1 MLAMACRRRR
11 AGVRPDLA
19 VPIGGSPLA
28 DIKGKV
34 MQAMRE
40 LPSLPLVVHKLLTVM
55 NDPRSSLDDVTRVL
69 SSDQALAGKVLK
81 LVNSPFYGMSGE
93 VSTIS
98 RAVLVMGYSG
108 LRSVATGFG
117 MATALAKLGGGRS
130 LAEFW
135 NHSLAT
141 AAGGQV
147 FAESRRDTAPDPEEA
162 FVAGLLHDVGHV
174 VLASAVPDAYAE
186 AQAAALMAAEPL
198 MAERAVM
205 GMDHT
210 QVGQKL
216 LQYWKLPDALQ
227 DAARRHHSVEIC
239 GGDSQPLTTIVAIG
253 DTLARLHGS
262 AFEPSLSEEE
272 VSRLLRPWQVGVGAI
287 GGVLDEMTRR
297 IAQMGDFLRIATA
310 EPAAAPVSAET
321 RCPAVVIGLDDAR
334 VHWVS
339 ACLGHAGHP
348 LLSSRNFINR
358 EPGAQDVKLVVLD
371 PGSLSHEKLAKLLAF
386 LRPQPLTVCI
396 LNTGDGSAG
405 HEILAKYP
413 RLPYVFSHTDI
424 DHLLAAPAPV

>member
-1 MLAMACRRRR
+1 M
-11 AGVRPDLA
+11 
-19 VPIGGSPLA
+19 A

-141 AAGGQV
+141 AAGGQI

-186 AQAAALMAAEPL
+186 AQAAALGVAEPL
-198 MAERAVM
+198 LAERAVM

-216 LQYWKLPDALQ
+216 LQYWKLPEALQ
-227 DAARRHHSVEIC
+227 DTARRHHSVEIC
-239 GGDSQPLTTIVAIG
+239 GGNSQPLTTIVAIG

-262 AFEPSLSEEE
+262 AFEPSLNEEE
-272 VSRLLRPWQVGVGAI
+272 VSRLLRPWQFGVGAI

-297 IAQMGDFLRIATA
+297 VAQMGDFLKIATTDA
-310 EPAAAPVSAET
+310 GPAAPVSTEP

-339 ACLGHAGHP
+339 AFLGHAGHP
-348 LLSSRNFINR
+348 LLSSRDFINR

-386 LRPQPLTVCI
+386 LRPQPLRVCI

-405 HEILAKYP
+405 LEILAKYP
-413 RLPYVFSHTDI
+413 RLPYAFSHTDI
-424 DHLLAAPAPV
+424 DRLLEAPVPV

>member
-1 MLAMACRRRR
+1 M
-11 AGVRPDLA
+11 
-19 VPIGGSPLA
+19 A

-174 VLASAVPDAYAE
+174 VLASAVPEAYAE
-186 AQAAALMAAEPL
+186 AQAAALVQAEPL
-198 MAERAVM
+198 LAERAVL

-227 DAARRHHSVEIC
+227 DAARRHHSIEIC
-239 GGDSQPLTTIVAIG
+239 GGTSQPLTTVVAIG

-272 VSRLLRPWQVGVGAI
+272 VSRLLRPWQLGVGAI

-297 IAQMGDFLRIATA
+297 IAQMSDFLRIATTEA
-310 EPAAAPVSAET
+310 GTAAPVSEAP
-321 RCPAVVIGLDDAR
+321 RCPAVVIGFDDAR

-339 ACLGHAGHP
+339 AFLGHAGHP
-348 LLSSRNFINR
+348 LLSSRDFINR

-371 PGSLSHEKLAKLLAF
+371 PSGLTHEKLAKLLAF
-386 LRPQPLTVCI
+386 LRPQPLTVCV
-396 LNTGDGSAG
+396 LNTGDGTAG
-405 HEILAKYP
+405 LEILAKYP
-413 RLPYVFSHTDI
+413 RLPYAFSRTDL
-424 DHLLAAPAPV
+424 DRLLEVPVPA